1 MCGLWQIGNTAC
13 FTFNSDCVS
22 CHPGLPIACR
32 TIPLYLFIPCSYLW
46 STHDEKDPLLPFQY
60 LWPEKVTLEK
70 ARCVQVSPAPATFCL
85 SEFHTYYEEIFVLSL
100 EIFLAF
106 PLLLR
111 TSQLTSQMI
120 PYLLIHFGRYQ
131 SPRQTWNK
139 SEKSQIALVSDKLM
153 PVVHLY
159 DRIIVAVTDRNHD
172 TIGREGLLSGT
183 SIIANQLSTC
193 SCLMICILHW

>member
-1 MCGLWQIGNTAC
+1 MWPLTNRKHRVHHLQLRLRI
-13 FTFNSDCVS
+13 VS
-22 CHPGLPIACR
+22 
-32 TIPLYLFIPCSYLW
+32 SW
-46 STHDEKDPLLPFQY
+46 STNSLQDNSIISFHPLQL
-60 LWPEKVTLEK
+60 LVINTRRKGSAASISISLTREGDVDK
-70 ARCVQVSPAPATFCL
+70 ARYVQVSPAPATFCL

-100 EIFLAF
+100 EICLAF

-193 SCLMICILHW
+193 SCLMICILQW